1 MAVDL
6 KKYKFIAVVAATLF
20 VVSGAGGYYLQ
31 TRNQVSTDDAAV
43 DGHIYTITPRVS
55 GYVNQVFVDDNQFV
69 KRGDPLLELDPVPYE
84 VALAQAKATLAQN
97 RFTLTSLQLGVPLQL
112 SQTVEQVRGAEGRLE
127 SLRKTLDQLLQE
139 EHAADQNV
147 KQLQAQYHLAA
158 LELERQKSLRKSGA
172 VSQQALDNAVSAYD
186 AMQAQLRAAQA
197 RLGAVK
203 EQRASQESEIR
214 SRQADVAL
222 AATGKEQAEIK
233 ARETDAQQAKV
244 ALAQAQVKE
253 AELNLSY
260 TTIRSPTNGYVTRKR
275 IEAGQFVSSGQQL
288 FAMVPL
294 DRRDVWIT
302 ANFKE
307 TELTDVRPGQRVD
320 ISVDTFPGITL
331 KGKVDS
337 VMAGTGAAFSLFPPE
352 NATGNFVK
360 VVQRVPV
367 KITLNATDEKA
378 LPALR
383 IGMSVVPTIYVR

>member
-1 MAVDL
+1 MALDW
-6 KKYKFIAVVAATLF
+6 KKYKFVAVVAVTLL
-20 VVSGAGGYYLQ
+20 VVTGAVGYYLL

-43 DGHIYTITPRVS
+43 DGHIFTITPRVS
-55 GYVNQVFVDDNQFV
+55 GYVTQVFVDDNQFV

-97 RFTLTSLQLGVPLQL
+97 RATLTSLQLGVPLQL
-112 SQTVEQVRGAEGRLE
+112 SQTVEQVRGAEARLE
-127 SLRKTLDQLLQE
+127 SLGKTLDQLLQE

-147 KQLQAQYHLAA
+147 KQLQAQYHLAT
-158 LELERQKSLRKSGA
+158 LELERQKALLKSGA

-186 AMQAQLRAAQA
+186 AMQAQLRAAKA
-197 RLGAVK
+197 KLGAVK

-214 SRQADVAL
+214 SREADVAL

-260 TTIRSPTNGYVTRKR
+260 TTIRSPTNGYVTRKK

-294 DRRDVWIT
+294 DRRDIWIT

-367 KITLNATDEKA
+367 KITLDEPDGKA
-378 LPALR
+378 LPQLR
-383 IGMSVVPTIYVR
+383 IGMSVIPTIYVR